1 LEWAETDTLFVLGP
15 PNTGR
20 MTDAGGI
27 QAVDGR
33 PEREETLVT
42 AHTSAPGR
50 TVLTERGNTDGWIAG
65 DLAVEP
71 PR

>member
-1 LEWAETDTLFVLGP
+1 
-15 PNTGR
+15 

-27 QAVDGR
+27 QAVDGH
-33 PEREETLVT
+33 PEREETRVT